1 VTFERFSV
9 VIVPFPFTDS
19 AAARRRPAVVVSAL
33 EELDRG
39 VGHSVLA
46 MVTSAANPSWPLDV
60 PIEELDAA
68 GLPQPSVVRMKLF
81 TLDDRFVLRVAGRLA
96 LNDCESVE
104 RALARL
110 FQR

>member
-1 VTFERFSV
+1 VTFERFWV

-19 AAARRRPAVVVSAL
+19 AAARRRPAVVISAP
-33 EELDRG
+33 EELGRG

-60 PIEELDAA
+60 PIEDLEAA
-68 GLPQPSVVRMKLF
+68 GLPQASVVRMKLF
-81 TLDDRFVLRVAGRLA
+81 TLDDRLVLRVAGQLA
-96 LNDCESVE
+96 PSDCESVE
-104 RALARL
+104 RSLARL